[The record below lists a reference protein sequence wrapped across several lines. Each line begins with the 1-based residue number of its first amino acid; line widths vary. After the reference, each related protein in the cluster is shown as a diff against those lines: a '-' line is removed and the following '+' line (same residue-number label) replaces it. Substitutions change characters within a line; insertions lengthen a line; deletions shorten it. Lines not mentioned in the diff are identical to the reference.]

1 MKIKLLT
8 IIAVIIVVC
17 FGQAYSQSISLEAV
31 DGLYAPDTLLADD
44 ATPIVFSLR
53 VTGDVNNHNGA
64 NNGFRVY
71 SEDGATWGGTIPD
84 TLTVSPIWKSM
95 FDLLFST
102 FSVNTDGIL
111 SDTVAFGGASG
122 IIGTGLVANFDAVA
136 YSITIGPLNKADHK
150 KSICLDS
157 SWYPPT
163 GTWKWAGITIIPA
176 WDGPHCFTLFD
187 PTADVSA
194 INGSGLPTD
203 FALSQNY
210 PNPFNPTT
218 TINFDLPTK
227 TDVRIKVFNVLG
239 QVVNT
244 LVDQTLEAGSYKV
257 DWDGTNQAG
266 AHAASGV
273 YFYRIVAGDFVET
286 KKMMMLK

>member
-1 MKIKLLT
+1 MKMKLIT
-8 IIAVIIVVC
+8 IFSVIMVVC
-17 FGQAYSQSISLEAV
+17 FGQAFSQSISLESV

-44 ATPIVFSLR
+44 ATPIVFNLR
-53 VTGDVNNHNGA
+53 LTNNADLHTGCT
-64 NNGFRVY
+64 NGFRIY

-84 TLTVSPIWKSM
+84 TLNVIPSFKSI
-95 FDLLFST
+95 FDVVT
-102 FSVNTDGIL
+102 FYNVNIDGML
-111 SDTVAFGGASG
+111 SDTVGFGGVAVFA
-122 IIGTGLVANFDAVA
+122 GTGLPPNFDEVA
-136 YSITIGPLNKADHK
+136 YTITIGPLNKADHK
-150 KSICLDS
+150 KTICLDS

-163 GTWKWAGITIIPA
+163 GTWKWAGVAAIPS
-176 WDGPHCFTLFD
+176 WDGPHCFTLHD

-194 INGSGLPTD
+194 INGSGLPTE

-227 TDVRIKVFNVLG
+227 TDVQIKVFNVLG

-244 LVDQTLEAGSYKV
+244 LVDESLEAGSYKV

-273 YFYRIVAGDFVET
+273 YFYKIVAGDFVET